1 MPILFSTTQAADSAL
16 FLAQSER
23 LFCTYH
29 TAAGEPPAITP
40 RRKNA
45 MNRPLYQSFLLALAT
60 TLGLGAAA
68 GASAS
73 DDAPPYAAEMR
84 SCIDEVY
91 SRLDLDGAERVR
103 HYISKTRRSRVG
115 YVLYIDTIVFG
126 GDSSQQYASY
136 CLANGTETPVKF
148 EIESKGI

>member
-1 MPILFSTTQAADSAL
+1 M
-16 FLAQSER
+16 
-23 LFCTYH
+23 YH
-29 TAAGEPPAITP
+29 PVAGVRPAITSP
-40 RRKNA
+40 EENA

-60 TLGLGAAA
+60 TLGLGATA
-68 GASAS
+68 GASPTV
-73 DDAPPYAAEMR
+73 DTPPYAAEMR

-91 SRLDLDGAERVR
+91 SRLDLNGVERVR

-115 YVLYIDTIVFG
+115 YVLYIDTIVFD

-136 CLANGTETPVKF
+136 CLASGTNTPVKF